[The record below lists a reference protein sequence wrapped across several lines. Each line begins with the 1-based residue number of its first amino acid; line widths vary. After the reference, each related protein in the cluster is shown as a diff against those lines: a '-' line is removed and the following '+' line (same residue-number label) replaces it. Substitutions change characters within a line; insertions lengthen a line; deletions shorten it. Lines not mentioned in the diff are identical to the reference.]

1 MLLAS
6 SDVSCAPGSSSRGE
20 DRCAWCGDLMPD
32 GLRAEAKFCSKRCR
46 QAASRSRLKSKPAA
60 PAPSPLPET
69 CAWCG
74 EPMPAGLRREAR
86 YCGKRCRQASS
97 RFGLALKRPV
107 PVPAAAQTPGPRDRS
122 RPSPTPAGA
131 TRRRRP
137 RREVSDITGLPRS
150 APYHHA
156 ARLGAQDQ
164 HLRRPASN
172 FVRRPVYRGE
182 AVVSMTANET
192 TAPEQLQQQ
201 LARAASLSLRNREA
215 EASRTLRLGQLP
227 APSRSRQE

>member
-1 MLLAS
+1 
-6 SDVSCAPGSSSRGE
+6 
-20 DRCAWCGDLMPD
+20 
-32 GLRAEAKFCSKRCR
+32 
-46 QAASRSRLKSKPAA
+46 
-60 PAPSPLPET
+60 
-69 CAWCG
+69 
-74 EPMPAGLRREAR
+74 
-86 YCGKRCRQASS
+86 
-97 RFGLALKRPV
+97 
-107 PVPAAAQTPGPRDRS
+107 
-122 RPSPTPAGA
+122 
-131 TRRRRP
+131 
-137 RREVSDITGLPRS
+137 LPRS

-201 LARAASLSLRNREA
+201 LVRAASLSLRNREA